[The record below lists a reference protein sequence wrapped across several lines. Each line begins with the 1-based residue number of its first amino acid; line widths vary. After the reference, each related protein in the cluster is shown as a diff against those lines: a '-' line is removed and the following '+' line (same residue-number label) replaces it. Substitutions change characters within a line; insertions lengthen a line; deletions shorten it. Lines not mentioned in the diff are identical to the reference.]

1 MSICKK
7 SAIFK
12 RKRPQKIRNKFE
24 KQLEHKK
31 NHIKPQK
38 PSFFIH
44 AKYIEEKSY
53 LNFKFMNNVG

>member
-1 MSICKK
+1 MSNCKK

-12 RKRPQKIRNKFE
+12 RKRPQKSEISLKNS
-24 KQLEHKK
+24 LNIKK

-38 PSFFIH
+38 SSFFIH

-53 LNFKFMNNVG
+53 LNFKFMNNAG